1 MTRIQGVKDSM
12 IPVRL
17 AGRAAVLAFA
27 FWLLPLGFASEI
39 DSLIK
44 AAPGHDAY
52 PEAGALI
59 LLDRRV
65 VTVDKN
71 NSATTERTLV
81 VKILEDRGRD
91 DFGEITQK
99 FNKDGQ
105 TVDLL
110 EACTHK
116 PDGTIVKPE
125 ARAISDVSAPE
136 VADAMAYTNA
146 MLKVV
151 SFPALEKDAVIE
163 YRVRVKP
170 KKSEKEDGFSGAV
183 RFGGLYPAEKREFTL
198 VVPKAT
204 AFKYAWSMAGAEPR
218 VETLQSQVSY
228 TWTLTKTPQIIEE
241 PGMPDVAKLVP
252 VLSYSS
258 YKDWKQVADK
268 LKKEF
273 DKGLVQSPEV
283 KRLADSLAGG
293 NTPAHTAQAI
303 YLYVTQKFRSV
314 DLDYGDAGYETHK
327 PAQVLSW
334 KYGDC
339 RDKNCLLISLLRA
352 AGINA
357 FPVILGRALPAARD
371 VPSPDAFDWLA
382 TQATVD
388 GKSLFLDPFAEYYL
402 YGTVPEDEAG
412 SDALL
417 LDGVAAQLT
426 AVPGKGDAQS
436 DLAVTTADFTLNADG
451 DLSGTVL
458 TEAGGFYDGQL
469 RSDWRDQTPT
479 DRKRAMA
486 QTASAIKTGAQID
499 SSWFSDLN
507 DLTKPATAGF
517 RFSARHYA
525 VTQKGELSLRVPTPA
540 VVGEELF
547 GITSSSRRTNP
558 VETKPARSYVY
569 KCNIK
574 LPPGVK
580 VDILPDSVAVSDS
593 GVSSTGGWV
602 KTADGVSF
610 SYTVRLMK
618 PDFSLAEFP
627 KLKATADA
635 ITRPQFREV
644 YFLRTDAGTPP
655 FEILKQRWQPARAKD
670 VSR

>member
-1 MTRIQGVKDSM
+1 LSF
-12 IPVRL
+12 
-17 AGRAAVLAFA
+17 AGAA
-27 FWLLPLGFASEI
+27 EI
-39 DSLIK
+39 DSILK

-59 LLDRRV
+59 LLDRKV

-71 NSATTERTLV
+71 NSATTERYLV
-81 VKILEDRGRD
+81 VKIFEDRGRD
-91 DFGEITQK
+91 EFGEITQK

-105 TVDLL
+105 TVELL

-136 VADAMAYTNA
+136 VAGAMAYTNA

-163 YRVRVKP
+163 YHVRVKP

-183 RFGGLYPAEKREFTL
+183 RFGGLYPAEEREFTL

-228 TWTLTKTPQIIEE
+228 TWTLTKTRQIIEE

-283 KRLADSLAGG
+283 KRLADSLATNPLSGG

-314 DLDYGDAGYETHK
+314 TLDYGDAGYEAHK

-417 LDGVAAQLT
+417 LDGLAAQLT

-436 DLAVTTADFTLNADG
+436 DLAVTTADFTLSANG

-499 SSWFSDLN
+499 SFWFSDLN

-517 RFSARHYA
+517 RFAARHYA
-525 VTQKGELSLRVPTPA
+525 VTQKGELSMRVPTPA

-547 GITSSSRRTNP
+547 GITSSARRTNP

-574 LPPGVK
+574 LAPGVK

-593 GVSSTGGWV
+593 GISSAGGWV

-610 SYTVRLMK
+610 SYTVRVMK

-627 KLKATADA
+627 KLKAAVDA

-644 YFLRTDAGTPP
+644 YFL
-655 FEILKQRWQPARAKD
+655 K
-670 VSR
+670 

>member
-1 MTRIQGVKDSM
+1 V
-12 IPVRL
+12 
-17 AGRAAVLAFA
+17 ARAAVLAFG
-27 FWLLPLGFASEI
+27 FCLLTSALGAEI
-39 DSLIK
+39 DALI
-44 AAPGHDAY
+44 ASAPGHDAY
-52 PEAGALI
+52 PEAGALV
-59 LLDRRV
+59 LLDRKV

-71 NSATTERTLV
+71 NSATMERYLV
-81 VKILEDRGRD
+81 VKIFEDRGRD

-105 TVDLL
+105 TVEVL
-110 EACTHK
+110 EARTHK
-116 PDGTIVKPE
+116 PDGSVVKPE
-125 ARAISDVSAPE
+125 ALAISDVSAPE
-136 VADAMAYTNA
+136 VFDAMAYTNA

-170 KKSEKEDGFSGAV
+170 KKSEKEDGFSGVV

-198 VVPKAT
+198 VVPKAA
-204 AFKYAWSMAGAEPR
+204 AFKYAWSMAGVDPR

-228 TWTLTKTPQIIEE
+228 TWTLTNTPQIIEE
-241 PGMPDVAKLVP
+241 PGMPDIAKLVP

-273 DKGLVQSPEV
+273 DKGLVSSPEI
-283 KRLADSLAGG
+283 KRLADSLTTNPLSGVLNSNAQGH
-293 NTPAHTAQAI
+293 AAQAI

-314 DLDYGDAGYETHK
+314 ALDYGDAGYDAHK

-352 AGINA
+352 AGIKA
-357 FPVILGRALPAARD
+357 FPVVLSRVLPAVND

-382 TQATVD
+382 TMAFVPNPASGQSAIENRESPT
-388 GKSLFLDPFAEYYL
+388 FLDPFAEYYL

-412 SDALL
+412 SDALY
-417 LDGVAAQLT
+417 LDGESGELT
-426 AVPGKGDAQS
+426 LVPGKGGAQS
-436 DLAVTTADFTLNADG
+436 DLAVTTADLTLAANG
-451 DLSGTVL
+451 DLSGTVR
-458 TEAGGFYDGQL
+458 TEAGGFYDGQI

-486 QTASAIKTGAQID
+486 QTASGIKTGAQID
-499 SSWFSDLN
+499 SFWFSDLS
-507 DLTKPATAGF
+507 DLTKPVTVGF
-517 RFSARHYA
+517 RFTAQHYA
-525 VTQKGELSLRVPTPA
+525 VTQKGELSMRMPTPG
-540 VVGEELF
+540 VSGEPLF
-547 GITSSSRRTNP
+547 GIASGTRRINP
-558 VETKPARSYVY
+558 VETRPTRIYVY

-574 LPPGVK
+574 LPPGLK
-580 VDILPDSVAVSDS
+580 VDILPDSVAVSDTS
-593 GVSSTGGWV
+593 GSSEGGWA

-610 SYTVRLMK
+610 YYAVRVIK
-618 PDFSLAEFP
+618 EDYSAGEFP
-627 KLKATADA
+627 KLKAAIDA

-644 YFLRTDAGTPP
+644 YFL
-655 FEILKQRWQPARAKD
+655 K
-670 VSR
+670 